1 MKKLLVK
8 VAGMFIAV
16 LPIVAAMAMT
26 VSANSVATPVWR
38 QPIPPQSIK
47 KYRKF

>member
-1 MKKLLVK
+1 MTKT
-8 VAGMFIAV
+8 FISV
-16 LPIVAAMAMT
+16 LPIVAAIAMT